1 MKWKKRGKGVIM
13 IRNAFAG
20 LLLALFAIPAANAL
34 NPCTTQSNSGNYM
47 IYVDPVTF
55 ASTGA
60 NQRLFL
66 DRLRFAVESN
76 VQELRQ
82 KLLEDR
88 SRVPNMPQVV
98 VIPCDPQRTPQQSI
112 DFTKTEL
119 KSLDEFGV
127 VLELWGL
134 VLDATGRGQVGYAL
148 VSATSQKLA
157 NPAIYTVNRVLGSNA
172 ESVQKAFSK
181 DPVLVAYA
189 TIAVGTRMFQNS
201 DFSSA
206 SSYLCGGAVKLSKVI
221 AGALKAHPD
230 LIFVAEQKDLLSATL
245 DLRDKALRAA
255 GTPPSA
261 ESTCPVE
268 KTQ

>member
-1 MKWKKRGKGVIM
+1 M
-13 IRNAFAG
+13 IRNAFTG
-20 LLLALFAIPAANAL
+20 LLLAVFASPVATAL
-34 NPCTTQSNSGNYM
+34 NPCTSQSNSGNYM
-47 IYVDPVTF
+47 IYVDSVTF
-55 ASTGA
+55 ASSDG
-60 NQRLFL
+60 NQRIFL

-88 SRVPNMPQVV
+88 SRVPNLPQVV
-98 VIPCDPQRTPQQSI
+98 VIPCDPQRTPQQRI

-119 KSLDEFGV
+119 ESLDEFGV

-134 VLDATGRGQVGYAL
+134 VLDTSGNGQVGYAL

-172 ESVQKAFSK
+172 ESVQKVFSK

-206 SSYLCGGAVKLSKVI
+206 GSYLCSGAVKLSKVI
-221 AGALKAHPD
+221 TGAQKAHPD
-230 LIFVAEQKDLLSATL
+230 LIFVTEQKNLLSATL
-245 DLRDKALRAA
+245 ELRKKALQAA
-255 GTPPSA
+255 GAPGSA
-261 ESTCPVE
+261 ESSCPVE
-268 KTQ
+268 KIQ